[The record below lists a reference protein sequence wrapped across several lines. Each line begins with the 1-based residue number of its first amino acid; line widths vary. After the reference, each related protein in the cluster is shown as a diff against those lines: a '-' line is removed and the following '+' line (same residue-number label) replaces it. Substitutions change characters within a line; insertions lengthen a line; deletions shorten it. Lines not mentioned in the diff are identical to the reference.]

1 MEPCHLWFNSTI
13 FADLIN
19 GAMSYNPFE
28 QSEHAVEELTS
39 EESQLII
46 YNDEVNTFEHVIN
59 SLIDVCKHEI
69 LQAEQ
74 CTIIIHYKGKC
85 AVKSGTFDTLEPMCV
100 ALHDRGLSA
109 EIE

>member
-1 MEPCHLWFNSTI
+1 M
-13 FADLIN
+13 A
-19 GAMSYNPFE
+19 YNPFE
-28 QSEHAVEELTS
+28 QSELAVEELTS

-59 SLIDVCKHEI
+59 SLIEVCKHEI

>member
-1 MEPCHLWFNSTI
+1 
-13 FADLIN
+13 
-19 GAMSYNPFE
+19 MSYNPFE

>member
-1 MEPCHLWFNSTI
+1 M
-13 FADLIN
+13 A
-19 GAMSYNPFE
+19 YNPFE
-28 QSEHAVEELTS
+28 QSEIAVEELTS

-59 SLIDVCKHEI
+59 SLIEVCKHET

-85 AVKSGTFDTLEPMCV
+85 AVKTGTFDTLEPMCV

>member
-1 MEPCHLWFNSTI
+1 
-13 FADLIN
+13 
-19 GAMSYNPFE
+19 MSYNPFE
-28 QSEHAVEELTS
+28 QSELSVEELTS

-46 YNDEVNTFEHVIN
+46 YNDDVNTFEHVIN
-59 SLIDVCKHEI
+59 SLIEVCKHDV

-85 AVKSGTFDTLEPMCV
+85 AVKSGTFDTLEPMCT